1 MNVGCGP
8 LALLLAAIVV
18 IGGLFVTMPVE
29 VSDGGTAGPV
39 IEVEVSP
46 SP

>member
-1 MNVGCGP
+1 MDVGCGP
-8 LALLLAAIVV
+8 LALLLAAIVA
-18 IGGLFVTMPVE
+18 IGGLLTAMPAE
-29 VSDGGTAGPV
+29 VSVEGTAGPV